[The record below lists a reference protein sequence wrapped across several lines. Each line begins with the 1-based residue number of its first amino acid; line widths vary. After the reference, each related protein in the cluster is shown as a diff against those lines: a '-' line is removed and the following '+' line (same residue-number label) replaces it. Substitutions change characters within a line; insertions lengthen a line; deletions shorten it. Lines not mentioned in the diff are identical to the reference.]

1 MFILPQ
7 TLENQ
12 CVKICKILLALL
24 KAILSLRIK
33 KKKKNR
39 YFFKFLKPPCIHWQ
53 ASALTEFLF

>member
-24 KAILSLRIK
+24 KAILSLRI
-33 KKKKNR
+33 
-39 YFFKFLKPPCIHWQ
+39 
-53 ASALTEFLF
+53 